1 MQCIYCTLILNQVSI
16 ISYSSEFV
24 CEAIFY
30 CLFAS
35 KHASELMVFCQI
47 TVESKVFCDQIN
59 SGTADPREWLGPG
72 PAVKQWSVSS
82 TAREFKV
89 LFLGDVLIRAYLE
102 VSTIPCTV
110 LSAEHSLMKTE
121 APTRTVAPR
130 MSQLPLPH
138 GRWLPAHQRFD
149 LH

>member
-1 MQCIYCTLILNQVSI
+1 MQCIYCTLILNQVSV
-16 ISYSSEFV
+16 ISCSSEFV

-72 PAVKQWSVSS
+72 PAVKQWSMSS

-89 LFLGDVLIRAYLE
+89 LFLGDVLIRAHLD

-121 APTRTVAPR
+121 VPTRTVAQR

-138 GRWLPAHQRFD
+138 GRRPTTHQRFD